1 MKKVCEILIATFL
14 KMSKKNKDGM
24 KAKQDLIPLDIREE
38 LRGESE
44 KLNTTKAKNY
54 QSSLP
59 HFNHD

>member
-38 LRGESE
+38 LHGESE
-44 KLNTTKAKNY
+44 KLNTTKAKKLSIIIAPL
-54 QSSLP
+54 QS
-59 HFNHD
+59 